1 MRQMDGSRRI
11 DEDAQGVL
19 IEVPVTTERALIGW
33 VLSFDDKAVI
43 EHPPQA
49 REALA
54 TFVRG
59 GHVV

>member
-1 MRQMDGSRRI
+1 
-11 DEDAQGVL
+11 
-19 IEVPVTTERALIGW
+19 LIGW

-43 EHPPQA
+43 EHPPEA